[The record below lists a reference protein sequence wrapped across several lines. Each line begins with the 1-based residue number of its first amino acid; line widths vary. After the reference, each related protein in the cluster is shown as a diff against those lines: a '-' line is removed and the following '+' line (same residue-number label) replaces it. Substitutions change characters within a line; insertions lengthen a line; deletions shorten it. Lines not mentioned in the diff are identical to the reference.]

1 MQPKRKIMANFFLP
15 IYQNLEKETL
25 KLAENIF
32 FNDEQLSVYS
42 IKVAELLIRTVVEIE
57 SLSKELYV
65 KNDGKK
71 EKPFFDRDCLDLLE
85 KRWTLSK
92 KQVIITSPWLDFQQ
106 TENRILIPLHNANQC
121 GPKAPDW
128 AQAYQAVKHDRSK
141 NLKRANIKMLIRAL
155 AALYILNI
163 YNKTDQEIKR
173 EATPQDTSFGSQIF
187 SAKKQSDFVL
197 PLNLE
202 DIKQQND
209 KSCICIEKF
218 PDYTYK
224 KILKA
229 NKEDIIKRM
238 NFFRNSPE
246 GKSFLQQHPG
256 FSLSDINIL
265 SISQFRCSKFFSE
278 CMTAGQ
284 AAMRLL
290 LTSPKEIMLNK
301 GQEIYP
307 D

>member
-1 MQPKRKIMANFFLP
+1 MANFFLP

-32 FNDEQLSVYS
+32 FNDEQLNVYS
-42 IKVAELLIRTVVEIE
+42 IKIAELLIRTVVEIE

-106 TENRILIPLHNANQC
+106 TENQILTPLHNANRC
-121 GPKAPDW
+121 GSEAPDW
-128 AQAYQAVKHDRSK
+128 AQAYQAVKHNRSK
-141 NLKRANIKMLIRAL
+141 DLKRASIKMLIRAL

-163 YNKTDQEIKR
+163 YNKTEQEITR

-187 SAKKQSDFVL
+187 SAKTQSEFL
-197 PLNLE
+197 FSTPTE
-202 DIKQQND
+202 IIKQPND
-209 KSCICIEKF
+209 KTCICIEKVS
-218 PDYTYK
+218 DYNYK
-224 KILKA
+224 KILEA
-229 NKEDIIKRM
+229 NKEDIVKRI
-238 NFFRNSPE
+238 NFFQNSPE
-246 GKSFLQQHPG
+246 GKAFLQEHPE
-256 FSLSDINIL
+256 L
-265 SISQFRCSKFFSE
+265 SISEIDIFSIRQFWGSKFLSE
-278 CMTAGQ
+278 CMSTGQ
-284 AAMRLL
+284 KALRLF
-290 LTSPKEIMLNK
+290 LTSPKEIVLNK

-307 D
+307 N